1 MKNNKSTDHQGRRPK
16 ASGAAV
22 AAPPIRFRIGARNK
36 LVLLILG
43 ALSVLAAGLFALGSP
58 GEVEQQAEAAAG
70 WNQNIRNS
78 VTKGTLNRYDRSG
91 AATQQAGITFYNRY
105 PDQLRVELDHGAG
118 NVEIFGFDQNAA
130 WSNAKS
136 SLSASDARDVR
147 SWLRSRPE
155 RLFTKRTVGSPYREA
170 GLVYE
175 DYIPG
180 MPWQGPQT
188 LAPEVQAY
196 QVEVIDTVS
205 PTSAATVT
213 WSDRRRSYYYVNR
226 TRSLIWSER
235 WMEPEDPTQ
244 DPDDKNTSKIAMQ
257 VDFRSYQ
264 AVSGVQWP
272 FDIVHWYGGKVDYRI
287 TVTDVKVNQPLADSL
302 FQKP

>member
-1 MKNNKSTDHQGRRPK
+1 MKRT
-16 ASGAAV
+16 
-22 AAPPIRFRIGARNK
+22 K
-36 LVLLILG
+36 LILVILG
-43 ALSVLAAGLFALGSP
+43 ALCVLGVGLFALAGSAD
-58 GEVEQQAEAAAG
+58 VEQQAEAAAG
-70 WNQNIRNS
+70 WTQNIHNS

-118 NVEIFGFDQNAA
+118 NIEIFGFDQTTS

-155 RLFTKRTVGSPYREA
+155 RLFTKRGGGSPYREA
-170 GLVYE
+170 GMIYE

-188 LAPEVQAY
+188 LSPEVQAY
-196 QVEVIDTVS
+196 QVEVLDTVT
-205 PTSAATVT
+205 PAQGATVA

-226 TRSLIWSER
+226 TGSLIWSQR

-244 DPDDKNTSKIAMQ
+244 DPDDKKTSKIAMQ
-257 VDFRSYQ
+257 VDFRNYK
-264 AVSGVQWP
+264 AVGGVQWP
-272 FDIVHWYGGKVDYRI
+272 FDIVHWYGGNVDYRI
-287 TVTDVKVNQPLADSL
+287 TVTDVKMNQPLPDTL
-302 FQKP
+302 FQRP